1 MSTRHTTWKLQDAK
15 RQFSKVVEDALH
27 NGPQYV
33 TRRGITTVVIVS
45 VREYEALTSNKPS
58 FKEFLLNCPK
68 IDQHLD
74 LERQHDYPRS
84 LEL

>member
-1 MSTRHTTWKLQDAK
+1 MKTTWKLQDAK
-15 RQFSKVVEDALH
+15 SQFSKVVEDALH

-45 VREYEALTSNKPS
+45 VQEYEALTTSKPT

-68 IDQHLD
+68 IDDID

>member
-1 MSTRHTTWKLQDAK
+1 MKTTWKLQDAK
-15 RQFSKVVEDALH
+15 SQFSKVVENALH
-27 NGPQYV
+27 SGPQYV

-45 VREYEALTSNKPS
+45 VQEYETLTTSKPT

-68 IDQHLD
+68 IDDID

>member
-1 MSTRHTTWKLQDAK
+1 MKTTWKLQDAK
-15 RQFSKVVEDALH
+15 SQFSKVVEDALH
-27 NGPQYV
+27 HGPQYV

-45 VREYEALTSNKPS
+45 VQEYEALTTSKPS

-68 IDQHLD
+68 IAHEID
-74 LERQHDYPRS
+74 LKRQHDYPRS

>member
-1 MSTRHTTWKLQDAK
+1 MKTTWKLQDAK
-15 RQFSKVVEDALH
+15 SQFSKVVEDALH

-33 TRRGITTVVIVS
+33 TRRGITTVVVVS
-45 VREYEALTSNKPS
+45 VQEYEALTINKPT
-58 FKEFLLNCPK
+58 FKEFLLMCPK
-68 IDQHLD
+68 IDHGLE